1 LDASIV
7 QGPFSVAPCLT
18 LISRFATFASPY
30 AGACDLHG
38 GARRRRAGGAGR
50 GVRGLAAGGLRSTRR
65 GDAAHALQPGLSHC
79 VSLTVL
85 SLPVS
90 FSLCCLSHCLSH
102 CVACPS
108 LSLTVLSLQ
117 DWATQP
123 TWHGPPRGGS
133 MAAVVDWWEEGGGWV
148 EGRREAPAAD
158 TARWQ
163 RALTARVH
171 VLHLLHALH
180 HHHRAGAAQEV
191 RP

>member
-1 LDASIV
+1 V
-7 QGPFSVAPCLT
+7 
-18 LISRFATFASPY
+18 RATFT
-30 AGACDLHG
+30 GAPG
-38 GARRRRAGGAGR
+38 GDVPAA
-50 GVRGLAAGGLRSTRR
+50 LAAACAALPLAGY
-65 GDAAHALQPGLSHC
+65 AAHGEAMRRMRFNQ